1 MATFS
6 VVIDPLGTGP
16 SQTPSTAVGIC
27 LSGGGSRALSCAL
40 GQLRGLRYLGL
51 LDKVAAISSVSGG
64 TWANVLF
71 SYLPESISDDDFLG
85 PVMLDPSTLTL
96 DVLGQMGD
104 NNLGQVPY
112 RLGTLP
118 IVDELAEYRLSKR
131 YAPSDMWQAVI
142 GKLVLKDFGLWNP
155 DITGVDPRYFT
166 GTTKYLAE
174 GPLVRN
180 PQLTKD
186 DFYTVRDG
194 RPLPIFNTS
203 VFLNDSVGSD
213 LVPFEANWFLG
224 VRSVFNQPEQLG
236 VIGGGL
242 IESFAMGS
250 DYFADTGGD
259 EVTVSVPPRA
269 FSLNDIAG
277 CSSMAPAED
286 FEEKF
291 LEISGLVPRY
301 PYWPV
306 DDRAS
311 QPTQNYRFADGG
323 NLENLGIMPL
333 LARGVP
339 RLLVFVN
346 SDQGVNIDPESGE
359 TVVAD
364 DLPPLFGLQ
373 PFCDKTRSYLA
384 YADEQLCV
392 DANGM
397 FRHNQVFD
405 TAAFDALKQGLLAAK
420 RSGGSLLVRQTL
432 TVLANPWFNVPA
444 QQSVEVLWVYNDL
457 VRTWWKQLPDETQL
471 ELDLQSV
478 DDFPLYGTV
487 TQLHLSY
494 TLVNALAHLSCWNLA
509 SDSTVGN
516 PDGQR
521 NADVVRGM
529 FA

>member
-6 VVIDPLGTGP
+6 VAIDPLGAAQSET
-16 SQTPSTAVGIC
+16 SSDKVGIC

-40 GQLRGLRYLGL
+40 GQLRGLRSLGL

-71 SYLPESISDDDFLG
+71 TYLPTSISDDDFLG
-85 PVMLDPSTLTL
+85 PVVLDPSQLTL
-96 DVLGQMGD
+96 DELGKMGS

-118 IVDELAEYRLSKR
+118 IVAELAEYRLSKR
-131 YAPSDMWQAVI
+131 YAPADMWQAVI

-155 DITGVDPRYFT
+155 DATGVDPRYFT
-166 GTTKYLAE
+166 GTTQYLAE
-174 GPLVRN
+174 GPLLRN
-180 PQLTKD
+180 PQLSSD
-186 DFYTVRDG
+186 NFYTIRDG

-203 VFLNDSVGSD
+203 VFINDSVSSD
-213 LVPFEANWFLG
+213 LVPFEANWLLG
-224 VRSVFNQPEQLG
+224 VRGVFNQPEQLG
-236 VIGGGL
+236 VMGGGL

-250 DYFADTGGD
+250 DYVADAGADG
-259 EVTVSVPPRA
+259 VTTSVPLRV

-277 CSSMAPAED
+277 CSSMAPAQD

-291 LEISGLVPRY
+291 PEINGLVPRY

-306 DDRAS
+306 DGRES
-311 QPTQNYRFADGG
+311 QPTLSYRFADGG

-333 LARGVP
+333 LALGIT

-373 PFCDKTRSYLA
+373 PFCEKTRSYPA
-384 YADEQLCV
+384 YANEQLCE

-420 RSGGSLLVRQTL
+420 KSGGALLVRQTL
-432 TVLANPWFNVPA
+432 RVLANSWFNVPA

-457 VRTWWKQLPDETQL
+457 VRAWWKQLPDETQI

-494 TLVNALAHLSCWNLA
+494 PLVNALAHLSCWNLA

-516 PDGQR
+516 PNGQS

>member
-6 VVIDPLGTGP
+6 VAIDPLGAAQSET
-16 SQTPSTAVGIC
+16 SSDAVGIC

-40 GQLRGLRYLGL
+40 GQLRGLRSLGL

-71 SYLPESISDDDFLG
+71 TYLPTSISDDDFLG
-85 PVMLDPSTLTL
+85 PVVLDPSQLTL
-96 DVLGQMGD
+96 DELGKMGS

-118 IVDELAEYRLSKR
+118 IVAELAEYRLSKR
-131 YAPSDMWQAVI
+131 YAPADMWQAVI

-155 DITGVDPRYFT
+155 DATGVDPRYFT
-166 GTTKYLAE
+166 GTTQYLAE
-174 GPLVRN
+174 GPLLRN
-180 PQLTKD
+180 PQLSSD
-186 DFYTVRDG
+186 NFYTIRDG

-203 VFLNDSVGSD
+203 VFINDSVTSD
-213 LVPFEANWFLG
+213 LVPFEANWLLG
-224 VRSVFNQPEQLG
+224 VRGVFNQPEQLG
-236 VIGGGL
+236 VMGGGL

-250 DYFADTGGD
+250 DYIADAGADG
-259 EVTVSVPPRA
+259 VTTSVPPRV

-277 CSSMAPAED
+277 CSSMAPAQD

-291 LEISGLVPRY
+291 PEINGLVPRY

-306 DDRAS
+306 DGRES
-311 QPTQNYRFADGG
+311 QPTLSYRFADGG

-333 LARGVP
+333 LARGLV

-373 PFCDKTRSYLA
+373 PFCEKTRSYPA
-384 YADEQLCV
+384 YANEQLCE

-405 TAAFDALKQGLLAAK
+405 TAAFDTLKQGLLAAK
-420 RSGGSLLVRQTL
+420 KSGGALLVRQTL
-432 TVLANPWFNVPA
+432 RVLANSWFNVPA

-457 VRTWWKQLPDETQL
+457 VRAWWKQLPDETQI

-494 TLVNALAHLSCWNLA
+494 PLVNALAHLSCWNLA

-516 PDGQR
+516 PNGQS

>member
-1 MATFS
+1 MATFT
-6 VVIDPLGTGP
+6 VAIDVLE
-16 SQTPSTAVGIC
+16 TPPAPASSSGVGIC

-51 LDKVAAISSVSGG
+51 LDRVSAISSVSGG
-64 TWANVLF
+64 TWANVLY
-71 SYLPESISDDDFLG
+71 SYLPKGISDDEFLG
-85 PVMLDPSTLTL
+85 PVVLDPSQLGL
-96 DVLGQMGD
+96 DVLAQMAP

-118 IVDELAEYRLSKR
+118 ILNELAEYRLSKR

-142 GKLVLKDFGLWNP
+142 GKLVLKDYGLWKP
-155 DITGVDPRYFT
+155 DATGIDPHYFT
-166 GTTKYLAE
+166 GTATYLAQ
-174 GPLVRN
+174 GPLQRN
-180 PQLTKD
+180 PQLTAD
-186 DFYTVRDG
+186 DFYTLRDG
-194 RPLPIFNTS
+194 RPLPIFNTA
-203 VFLNDSVGSD
+203 VFINDGVSAD
-213 LVPFEANWFLG
+213 LLPFEANWFLG
-224 VRSVFNQPEQLG
+224 IRGFFDQPDQLG
-236 VIGGGL
+236 VMGGGL

-250 DYFADTGGD
+250 DYTADHGAGM
-259 EVTVSVPPRA
+259 VTARVPQRA

-286 FEEKF
+286 FEERF
-291 LEISGLVPRY
+291 PEINGLVPRY

-306 DDRAS
+306 GDRDQS
-311 QPTQNYRFADGG
+311 TENYRFADGG

-333 LARGVP
+333 LARGFT

-373 PFCDKTRSYLA
+373 PFCEKTRSYPA
-384 YADEQLCV
+384 YANEQLCE

-405 TAAFDALKQGLLAAK
+405 TTAFDALKQDLLAAK
-420 RSGGSLLVRQTL
+420 KSGGALLVRQRL
-432 TVLANPWFNVPA
+432 RVLENDWFNVPA
-444 QQSVEVLWVYNDL
+444 QQSVEILWVYNDL
-457 VRTWWKQLPDETQL
+457 VRAWWKQLPDETQI

-494 TLVNALAHLSCWNLA
+494 PLVNALAHLSCWNLA

-516 PDGQR
+516 PDGQS

>member
-1 MATFS
+1 MATFN
-6 VVIDPLGTGP
+6 VAIDPLGAAP
-16 SQTPSTAVGIC
+16 SETSSTAVGIC

-40 GQLRGLRYLGL
+40 GQLRGLRSLGL

-71 SYLPESISDDDFLG
+71 TYLPTSISDDDFLG
-85 PVMLDPSTLTL
+85 PVVLDPSQLTL
-96 DVLGQMGD
+96 DELGKMGS

-118 IVDELAEYRLSKR
+118 IVAELAEYRLSKR
-131 YAPSDMWQAVI
+131 YAPADMWQAVI

-155 DITGVDPRYFT
+155 DATGVDPRYFT
-166 GTTKYLAE
+166 GTTQYLAE
-174 GPLVRN
+174 GPLLRN
-180 PQLTKD
+180 PQLSSD
-186 DFYTVRDG
+186 NFYTIRDG

-203 VFLNDSVGSD
+203 VFINDSVTSD
-213 LVPFEANWFLG
+213 LVPFEANWLLG
-224 VRSVFNQPEQLG
+224 VRGVFNQPEQLG
-236 VIGGGL
+236 AMGGGL

-250 DYFADTGGD
+250 DYIADNGAD
-259 EVTVSVPPRA
+259 EVTTRVPLRA

-277 CSSMAPAED
+277 CSSMAPAQD

-291 LEISGLVPRY
+291 PEINGLVPRY

-306 DDRAS
+306 DGRES
-311 QPTQNYRFADGG
+311 QPTLSYRFADGG

-333 LARGVP
+333 LARGIA

-373 PFCDKTRSYLA
+373 PFCEKTRSYPA
-384 YADEQLCV
+384 YANEQLCE

-420 RSGGSLLVRQTL
+420 KSGGSLLVRQTL
-432 TVLANPWFNVPA
+432 SVLANDWFNVPA

-457 VRTWWKQLPDETQL
+457 VRAWWKQLPDETQAD
-471 ELDLQSV
+471 LDLQSV

-494 TLVNALAHLSCWNLA
+494 TLVNALAHLSYWNLA

-516 PDGQR
+516 PDGQS